1 MKDRL
6 LKPTQHEYTPTQRL
20 ILLFF
25 AGIVFLI
32 LIPTALVSISPLLDQ
47 ALHLPRLVFVPVNGF
62 VGLLSILVGLSL
74 GLWANHA
81 QFTIG
86 RGTPVPVMATQKLIV
101 QPPYSY
107 CRNPMA
113 LGAIALYLGIA
124 VWLGSLSAVGMV
136 LLFAI
141 CLLVYIKL
149 LEEKEM
155 ELRFGADYLAYRR
168 RTPFLF
174 PRFRSSLVQHREPNH
189 EA

>member
-6 LKPTQHEYTPTQRL
+6 LKLTQHEYTPKQRL

-32 LIPTALVSISPLLDQ
+32 LIPTALVSVSPLLDQ
-47 ALHLPRLVFVPVNGF
+47 ALHLPRLVLQPVNWLL
-62 VGLLSILVGLSL
+62 GLLFILAGLSL
-74 GLWANHA
+74 GLWANQV
-81 QFTIG
+81 QFDIG

-124 VWLGSLSAVGMV
+124 IWVGSLSALGMV

-141 CLLVYIKL
+141 CLLVYIRL

-155 ELRFGADYLAYRR
+155 ELRFGDDYIEYRR
-168 RTPFLF
+168 HTPFLF
-174 PRFRSSLVQHREPNH
+174 PRLRSSEVQHKEPNH

>member
-1 MKDRL
+1 MKDKL
-6 LKPTQHEYTPTQRL
+6 LKHTQREYSQKQRL

-25 AGIVFLI
+25 AGILFLV
-32 LIPTALVSISPLLDQ
+32 LIPVALASASSTLDQ
-47 ALHLPRLVFVPVNGF
+47 ALHLPQLVFEPVNWLL
-62 VGLLSILVGLSL
+62 GLLFVLAGLSL
-74 GLWANHA
+74 GFWSNHV

-124 VWLGSLSAVGMV
+124 IWLGSLSALGMV

-141 CLLVYIKL
+141 CLLIYIKL

-155 ELRFGADYLAYRR
+155 ALRFGDDYLKYKRQ
-168 RTPFLF
+168 TPFLI
-174 PRFRSSLVQHREPNH
+174 PRFRTFRVQHTEPNH
-189 EA
+189 ET